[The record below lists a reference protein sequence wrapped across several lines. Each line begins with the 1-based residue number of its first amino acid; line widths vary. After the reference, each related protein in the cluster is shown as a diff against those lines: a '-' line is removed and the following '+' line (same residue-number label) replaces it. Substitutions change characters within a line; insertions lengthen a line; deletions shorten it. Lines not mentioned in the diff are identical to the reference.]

1 MSRVIKKDL
10 ISQVS
15 NKTGLKT
22 QDVTLVIE
30 SFLDEVASH
39 LGRGTI
45 VALREFGTFD
55 IRVSREKIGRNPK
68 EPTVP
73 IHIPARNNVRFRPG
87 DKLESSVAS
96 LPVQS

>member
-22 QDVTLVIE
+22 QEVTLVVE
-30 SFLDEVASH
+30 SFLDEVATN
-39 LGRGTI
+39 LGRGSV

-55 IRVSREKIGRNPK
+55 IRVSSVKVGRNPK
-68 EPTVP
+68 QPSVP
-73 IHIPARNNVRFRPG
+73 IHIPARNTVRFRPG
-87 DKLESSVAS
+87 GRLENTLAA
-96 LPVQS
+96 LPVKA

>member
-1 MSRVIKKDL
+1 MPRVIKKDL
-10 ISQVS
+10 ISKVS

-30 SFLDEVASH
+30 SFLDEVAAQ

-55 IRVSREKIGRNPK
+55 IRVSSAKVGRNPK
-68 EPTVP
+68 EPSVA
-73 IHIPARNNVRFRPG
+73 IQIPARNTVRFRPG
-87 DKLESSVAS
+87 GKLETTLAA
-96 LPVQS
+96 LPVKA

>member
-30 SFLDEVASH
+30 SFLDEVAAQ
-39 LGRGTI
+39 LGRGTV

-55 IRVSREKIGRNPK
+55 IRVSSAKVGRNPK
-68 EPTVP
+68 EPSVA
-73 IHIPARNNVRFRPG
+73 IQIPARNTVRFRPG
-87 DKLESSVAS
+87 GKLENNLAA
-96 LPVQS
+96 LPVKA

>member
-10 ISQVS
+10 ISKVS

-30 SFLDEVASH
+30 SFLDEVATQ

-55 IRVSREKIGRNPK
+55 IRVSSAKVGRNPK
-68 EPTVP
+68 EPSVA
-73 IHIPARNNVRFRPG
+73 IQIPARNTVRFRPG
-87 DKLESSVAS
+87 GKLETTLAA
-96 LPVQS
+96 LPVKA